1 MKLLSLSAI
10 SFVMAAAVSMT
21 PVCHGAEAAVTDTL
35 RQQELSEVVV
45 TGSNHAVA
53 ARLLPY
59 TVSVIDR
66 HQLDNAGSN
75 QLLSVLSGRVPS
87 LFVTERGILGFG
99 VSSNGGS
106 GHIKMRGVGGDR
118 SSAVLMMVDGQP
130 QFAGIYSHHVADF
143 YSKENVERVE
153 VLRGPASVLYG
164 SNAMAGTINVITRQ
178 APDQPV
184 SASYTTSYGSY
195 NTWQNTAVV
204 SSRLNR
210 FSALASVSYDRTD
223 GNVKNF
229 DFKQLSG
236 YAKVGYRF
244 SDRWNATADATLMN
258 FKAHDPIYPR
268 LSDPDSETIYY
279 QSITR
284 GEGSMAVSNSYD
296 LTDGVTRIY
305 YSWGNHFID
314 DPRHFHS
321 TDDRLGLLAYQNFHL
336 FAGSDITVG
345 FDFSRYTGAIPVSGG
360 TAHTPGAMATMDRKH
375 ISEYSPYLTAAQSLW
390 DDKVVLNGGVRVA
403 VSSMFSTRVVPQ
415 AGVVYTPVKGL
426 SFKGSA
432 AMGYR
437 NPSFR
442 ELYLYRM
449 ANSSLEPERMWNY
462 ELSVSKLFSSTLS
475 ADLTLYYSRGSNLI
489 QVVDMKNLNTG
500 SFINKG
506 VEASLSWMPSPCLTL
521 HSTYSYLHT
530 SLRNLTG
537 APRHQYFIGA
547 DWRPLPR
554 LTLSPELRGISR
566 LYVADGVKHQSYA
579 LLNLKASYRLARL
592 LKLFVN
598 LDNITD
604 ASYLIN
610 RGYPMP
616 GFTFEGGFTVHL

>member
-1 MKLLSLSAI
+1 MVLSVGA
-10 SFVMAAAVSMT
+10 VAAT
-21 PVCHGAEAAVTDTL
+21 PVCYGAETAMNDTL
-35 RQQELSEVVV
+35 TARELSEVIV
-45 TGSNHAVA
+45 TGSNHAVP

-66 HQLDNAGSN
+66 HQLDNSGSN

-87 LFVTERGILGFG
+87 LFVTERGVLGFG
-99 VSSNGGS
+99 VSSNGGA

-118 SSAVLMMVDGQP
+118 ASAVLMMVDGQP

-153 VLRGPASVLYG
+153 VLRGPSSVLYG
-164 SNAMAGTINVITRQ
+164 SNAMAGTINVITRE
-178 APDQPV
+178 AADRPF
-184 SASYTTSYGSY
+184 SGSYTTSYGSY
-195 NTWQNTAVV
+195 NTWQNTAEI
-204 SSRLNR
+204 SSRLGR
-210 FSALASVSYDRTD
+210 FSAQASVSYDRTD
-223 GNVKNF
+223 GNVDNF
-229 DFKQLSG
+229 DFKQWSG
-236 YAKVGYRF
+236 YAKTSYRL
-244 SDRWNATADATLMN
+244 SDPWRLTADVTLMN
-258 FKAHDPIYPR
+258 FKAHDPLYPK
-268 LSDPDSETIYY
+268 LSDPDATTIYY

-284 GEGSMAVSNSYD
+284 GESSLMASNRYSS
-296 LTDGVTRIY
+296 TDGTVRAY

-321 TDDRLGLLAYQNFHL
+321 TDDRLGVLAYQNIH
-336 FAGSDITVG
+336 FAKATDVTVG

-360 TAHTPGAMATMDRKH
+360 VAHTPGAMATMERRH
-375 ISEYSPYLTAAQSLW
+375 ISEYSPYATAAQSLW
-390 DDKVVLNGGVRVA
+390 DEKIVLNAGLRVA
-403 VSSMFSTRVVPQ
+403 VSSMFPTRAVPQ
-415 AGVVYTPVKGL
+415 AGVVYTPVGGL
-426 SFKGSA
+426 TLKGSA
-432 AMGYR
+432 AMGFR

-449 ANSSLEPERMWNY
+449 ANSDLRPERMWNY
-462 ELSVSKLFSSTLS
+462 EFSVRRQFSSRLV
-475 ADLTLYYSRGSNLI
+475 ADITLYYSRGSNLI

-506 VEASLSWMPSPCLTL
+506 VEASVTWMPHTALTL

-530 SLRNLTG
+530 SLRDLTG

-547 DWRPLPR
+547 EWHPLPR

-566 LYVADGVKHQSYA
+566 LYVAPDIKFQSYA
-579 LLNLKASYRLARL
+579 LLNLKASYRVARP

-604 ASYLIN
+604 ASYVIN

-616 GFTFEGGFTVHL
+616 GFTFEGGVSVHI